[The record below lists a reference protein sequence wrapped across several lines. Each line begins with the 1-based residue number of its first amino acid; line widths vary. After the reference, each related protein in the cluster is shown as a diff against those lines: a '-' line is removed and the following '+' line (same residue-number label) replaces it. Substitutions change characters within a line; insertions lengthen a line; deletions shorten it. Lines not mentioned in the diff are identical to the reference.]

1 MKSTGIVR
9 RIDRLGRVVLPMEL
23 RKTLG
28 WEIKDPLEV
37 FVEGETVI
45 LRKCGP
51 YCVFCGETRELLQ
64 YQGRT
69 VCPNCIRELKKL

>member
-37 FVEGETVI
+37 FVEEETVM

-51 YCVFCGETRELLQ
+51 YCVFYGETRELLQ

>member
-9 RIDRLGRVVLPMEL
+9 RIDQLGRVVLPMEL

-28 WEIKDPLEV
+28 WETKDPLEV
-37 FVEGETVI
+37 YVDGETVM
-45 LRKCGP
+45 LRKYEP
-51 YCVFCGETRELLQ
+51 YCVFCGESRELFQ

-69 VCPNCIRELKKL
+69 VCLQCIRNAVWS